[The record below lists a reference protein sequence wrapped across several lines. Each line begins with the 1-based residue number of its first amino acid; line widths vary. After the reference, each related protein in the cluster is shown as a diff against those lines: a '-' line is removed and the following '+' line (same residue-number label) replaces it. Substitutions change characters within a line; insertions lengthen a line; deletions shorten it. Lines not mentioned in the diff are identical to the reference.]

1 MWIGPKVYSVF
12 MISLFFSSAVMF
24 FIGLIGLTMNYSLI
38 IEWELWGLSSSL
50 FSMSLVFD
58 WMSMLF
64 LGSVCLISSCIMKY
78 SEYYMEGEINFLRF
92 VYIMLMFVVS
102 MWFLIISPNMVS
114 LLLGW
119 DGLGLTSYA
128 LVIFY
133 QSEFS
138 CNAGMLTVLSNR
150 IGDVAILLSVA
161 LMFGSGGWDFY
172 FADLDYNNMLIF
184 FVVVAGATK
193 SAQMPFSAWLPA
205 AMAAPTPVSAL
216 VHSSTLVTAGVY
228 LLIRFSSPIYD
239 SGLGVVVLSASVLT
253 MVVAGFSAML
263 ESDMKKLV
271 ALSTLSQL
279 GIMMMILST
288 GMKELAFF
296 HLVTHAMFKSAL
308 FMCTGFM
315 IHNVGGTQDSRVV
328 SGFGVSSPILGI
340 LLSSTNLA
348 LCGFPFLA
356 GFYSKDMILEYMFM
370 TSNNLF
376 VVAMVILGTGLTVGY
391 SFRMLYLSGSNVNVV
406 NVVSGSQ
413 DVSWLVLTSVACLFM
428 ASLVSGF
435 VMYWAGL
442 PSLSV
447 SYLGGAQKLFIVVA
461 SLLGGVLSYSYMQSS
476 NMKFGDLKLV
486 ETLVGM
492 MWFMP
497 SLSVNSPYLCLLSG
511 QIGFK
516 VVDNGWF
523 EYYGGQGG
531 RGCLL
536 GVSELLQVSQK
547 SVMVKGYMISAM
559 ISGACLF
566 MFY

>member
-12 MISLFFSSAVMF
+12 MVCLFFNSAVMF
-24 FIGLIGLTMNYSLI
+24 FTGLVGLVMSHSLV
-38 IEWELWGLSSSL
+38 IEWELWGQSSAL
-50 FSMSLVFD
+50 FSFSLVFD
-58 WMSMLF
+58 WMSLVF
-64 LGSVCLISSCIMKY
+64 LGSVCLISGCIMKY

-150 IGDVAILLSVA
+150 VGDVAILLSVA
-161 LMFGSGGWDFY
+161 FMFGAGSWDFY
-172 FADLDYNNMLIF
+172 TADLEYSVALVF
-184 FVVVAGATK
+184 LVVVAGFTK

-228 LLIRFSSPIYD
+228 LLIRFSGPIYD
-239 SGLGVVVLSASVLT
+239 SGLGLVVLSVSVLT
-253 MVVAGFSAML
+253 MVVSGFSAML
-263 ESDMKKLV
+263 ESDIKKLV
-271 ALSTLSQL
+271 AFSTFSQL
-279 GIMMMILST
+279 GVMMMILSA

-308 FMCTGFM
+308 FMCAGFM
-315 IHNVGGTQDSRVV
+315 IHSVGGAQDSRVV
-328 SGFGVSSPILGI
+328 SGFGLSSPILGI
-340 LLSSTNLA
+340 LLSVTNLA

-370 TSNNLF
+370 ASSNLF
-376 VVAMVILGTGLTVGY
+376 VVFMFILGTGLTVGY
-391 SFRMLYLSGSNVNVV
+391 SFRMFYLSGSNVSVG
-406 NVVSGSQ
+406 NVVSGGQ
-413 DVSWLVLTSVACLFM
+413 DVSWFVLVSVFCLFV
-428 ASLVSGF
+428 ASLLSGF
-435 VMYWAGL
+435 VMYWVGL
-442 PSLSV
+442 PILSV
-447 SYLGGAQKLFIVVA
+447 CYLGGVQKVFIVVA

-476 NMKFGDLKLV
+476 NMKFGGLKLV
-486 ETLVGM
+486 EMLVGM

-497 SLSVNSPYLCLLSG
+497 SLSVNSPYLCLFCG

-516 VVDNGWF
+516 VVDSGWF
-523 EYYGGQGG
+523 EYYGGRGG
-531 RGCLL
+531 RVCLL
-536 GVSELLQVSQK
+536 SVSEAMQISQK
-547 SVMVKGYMISAM
+547 SVMVKGYMVSVM
-559 ISGACLF
+559 VSGVCLL
-566 MFY
+566 MVY